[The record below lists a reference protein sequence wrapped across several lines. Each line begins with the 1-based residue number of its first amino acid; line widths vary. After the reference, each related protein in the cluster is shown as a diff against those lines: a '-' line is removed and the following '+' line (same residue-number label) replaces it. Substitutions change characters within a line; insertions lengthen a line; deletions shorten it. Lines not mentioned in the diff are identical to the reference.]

1 MKCQKSLFS
10 LPEDMH
16 YINCAYM
23 SPLLKRVEK
32 AGIDGLIKKRN
43 PAHIK
48 PSDFFNEAVEV
59 RALFA
64 KLVNAP
70 SERIALI
77 PSVSYGMGVVI
88 QNVRLKKGGKVI
100 TVQEE
105 FPSNV
110 NSLYRICQEQG
121 LELVPVPP
129 PAGLKER
136 GKTWNERLLEAI
148 TANTVMVN
156 LSPVHWA
163 EGTLFDMEAIGKR
176 AKEVGALFI
185 VDGTQA
191 VGAMDFDI
199 KKCQVD
205 ALICAG
211 YKWLLGPYTSGC
223 AYFGEYFDGG
233 KPLEET
239 WLNRIGS
246 ENFRSLVCYQPDY
259 REGAFR
265 YNMGEFS
272 NFINLPMLREALTQ
286 ILEWTP
292 AAIQQYC
299 SALVQPLIAHLKVN
313 GFWVEDE
320 KYRAK
325 HLIGIRLPEQ
335 LKIES
340 VEERL
345 SQNKVI
351 VSLRGHAVRLS
362 PHVYNDD
369 KDIEAMIASLKFG

>member
-10 LPEDMH
+10 LPEDVH

-32 AGIDGLIKKRN
+32 AGIEGLIKKRN

-88 QNVRLKKGGKVI
+88 QNAMVKKGGKVI
-100 TVQEE
+100 TVHEE
-105 FPSNV
+105 FPSDV
-110 NSLYRICQEQG
+110 YSLHRICQEQK
-121 LELVPVPP
+121 LELVPVHP

-148 TANTVMVN
+148 TADTVLVN

-163 EGTLFDMEAIGKR
+163 DGTLFDMEAIGKR
-176 AKEVGALFI
+176 AKEVGALFV

-191 VGAMDFDI
+191 VGAMDFDV
-199 KKCQVD
+199 KKYQVD

-223 AYFGEYFDGG
+223 AYFGENFDGG

-239 WLNRIGS
+239 WLNRVGS
-246 ENFRSLVCYQPDY
+246 ENFRELVSYEPDY

-272 NFINLPMLREALTQ
+272 NFINLPMLKEALTQ

-292 AAIQQYC
+292 AAIQEYC
-299 SALVQPLIAHLKVN
+299 SALVQPLIEHLHGN
-313 GFWVEDE
+313 GFWVEED
-320 KYRAK
+320 KYGAK
-325 HLIGIRLPEQ
+325 HLLGVRLPEQ

-340 VEERL
+340 IEERL
-345 SQNKVI
+345 SQNNVI

-369 KDIEAMIASLKFG
+369 KDIEAMIASLKLR